1 MKYLYL
7 DGSCGISGDMT
18 VAALLGLG
26 ASREKLDAA
35 IAGLGLEGVH
45 VHVENSKSYSIAG
58 LSFSVHVHGH
68 DADHVHSHEEGYVE
82 HCETK
87 DDRRKTIE
95 CHEGHHHHEHHHHER
110 SEHCHG
116 ASTGSTGSPTLS
128 ATLHHH
134 EHRHLSEVYEILDR
148 AANAGAVTPRALET
162 AKKIFRIIAEAE
174 AKAHGVPVE
183 EVHFHEVGAIDSIVD
198 ILAVA
203 VLADDLGIENYIVTG
218 LNEGSG
224 FVETQHGMLPIPVPA
239 VAHIAEAAGIA
250 LHITETK
257 SEMVTPTGAGIV
269 AALRTSERL
278 PANYKILKS
287 GVGLGKRDFGRA
299 NFLRAQII
307 EDSAGDKGGDAT
319 SSATGC
325 TPADCNVFQIEANID
340 DSTPE
345 ELGYAMD
352 KLFEAGARDVHF
364 IPCFMKKNR
373 MGTLLCALADSEHLA
388 AVEKAIFLH
397 TSTVGVRRFP
407 VERTCMARSIFEVE
421 TEFGK
426 VRVKKSV
433 LGDIEKIKPEFDDL
447 KACADKA
454 GVPIRE
460 IQKAVEKKLS

>member
-58 LSFSVHVHGH
+58 LSFAVHVHGH

-95 CHEGHHHHEHHHHER
+95 CHEGHHHH
-110 SEHCHG
+110 
-116 ASTGSTGSPTLS
+116 
-128 ATLHHH
+128 H

-148 AANAGAVTPRALET
+148 TANAGTVSPRALET

-183 EVHFHEVGAIDSIVD
+183 EVHFHEVGAVDSIVD

-203 VLADDLGIENYIVTG
+203 VLADDLGIENCIVTG

-224 FVETQHGMLPIPVPA
+224 FVETQHGQLPIPVPA

-257 SEMVTPTGAGIV
+257 GEMVTPTGAGIV
-269 AALRTSERL
+269 AALRTQETL
-278 PANYKILKS
+278 PASYKILKS
-287 GVGLGKRDFGRA
+287 GIGLGKHDFGHA

-307 EDSAGDKGGDAT
+307 EDSAGDKCGDAT
-319 SSATGC
+319 SETTGSAVL
-325 TPADCNVFQIEANID
+325 DCNVFQIEANID

-352 KLFEAGARDVHF
+352 KIFEAGARDVHF
-364 IPCFMKKNR
+364 TPCYMKKNR

-407 VERTCMARSIFEVE
+407 VKRTCMARSIFEVE

-433 LGDIEKIKPEFDDL
+433 LGDIEKVKPEFDDL

-460 IQKAVEKKLS
+460 IQKAVEKKLH

>member
-58 LSFSVHVHGH
+58 LSFAVHVHDH

-82 HCETK
+82 H
-87 DDRRKTIE
+87 
-95 CHEGHHHHEHHHHER
+95 HHHEHGH
-110 SEHCHG
+110 
-116 ASTGSTGSPTLS
+116 
-128 ATLHHH
+128 HHH
-134 EHRHLSEVYEILDR
+134 EHRHLSEVYEILHR

-162 AKKIFRIIAEAE
+162 AKRIFRIIAEAE

-183 EVHFHEVGAIDSIVD
+183 EVHFHEVGAVDSIVD

-203 VLADDLGIENYIVTG
+203 VLADDLDIENCIVTG

-224 FVETQHGMLPIPVPA
+224 FVETQHGQLPIPVPA
-239 VAHIAEAAGIA
+239 VAHIAEAASIA

-257 SEMVTPTGAGIV
+257 GEMVTPTGAGIV
-269 AALRTSERL
+269 AVLRTQETL
-278 PANYKILKS
+278 PARYKILKS

-299 NFLRAQII
+299 NFLRAQIV
-307 EDSAGDKGGDAT
+307 EDSAGDKCGDAT
-319 SSATGC
+319 SGTTGSAVL
-325 TPADCNVFQIEANID
+325 DSNVFQIEANID

-364 IPCFMKKNR
+364 IPCYMKKNR
-373 MGTLLCALADSEHLA
+373 MGTLLCALADSKHLA
-388 AVEKAIFLH
+388 AVEKTIFLH

-407 VERTCMARSIFEVE
+407 VERTCMARSTFEVE

-433 LGDIEKIKPEFDDL
+433 LDDIEKIKPEFNDL

-460 IQKAVEKKLS
+460 IQKAVEKKLH

>member
-1 MKYLYL
+1 MKYLFL
-7 DGSCGISGDMT
+7 DSSCGISGDMT
-18 VAALLGLG
+18 VAALLNLG

-45 VHVENSKSYSIAG
+45 IHVENSKSYSIAG
-58 LSFSVHVHGH
+58 LSFAVHVHDH

-82 HCETK
+82 H
-87 DDRRKTIE
+87 
-95 CHEGHHHHEHHHHER
+95 HHHHEHG
-110 SEHCHG
+110 EHCHG

-183 EVHFHEVGAIDSIVD
+183 EVHFHEVGAVDSIVD
-198 ILAVA
+198 ILVVS
-203 VLADDLGIENYIVTG
+203 VLADDLGIENCIVTG

-224 FVETQHGMLPIPVPA
+224 FVETQHGQLPIPVPA

-257 SEMVTPTGAGIV
+257 GEMVTPTGAGIV
-269 AALRTSERL
+269 AALRTQETL
-278 PANYKILKS
+278 PASYKILKS

-307 EDSAGDKGGDAT
+307 EDCANDKGGDAT
-319 SSATGC
+319 STTTGC

-352 KLFEAGARDVHF
+352 KIFEAGARDVHF
-364 IPCFMKKNR
+364 IPCYMKKNR

-407 VERTCMARSIFEVE
+407 VERTCMARSTFEVE
-421 TEFGK
+421 TEFGM

-433 LGDIEKIKPEFDDL
+433 LGDIEKIKLEFDDL

-460 IQKAVEKKLS
+460 IQKAVEKKLH

>member
-26 ASREKLDAA
+26 ASRKKLDAA
-35 IAGLGLEGVH
+35 IAGLSLEGVH

-58 LSFSVHVHGH
+58 LSFAVHVHGH

-82 HCETK
+82 H
-87 DDRRKTIE
+87 
-95 CHEGHHHHEHHHHER
+95 HHHHEHG
-110 SEHCHG
+110 EHCHG

-148 AANAGAVTPRALET
+148 AANAGAVTPRAHET

-183 EVHFHEVGAIDSIVD
+183 EVHFHEVGAVDSIVD

-203 VLADDLGIENYIVTG
+203 VLADDLGIENCIVTG

-224 FVETQHGMLPIPVPA
+224 FVETQHGQLPIPVPA

-257 SEMVTPTGAGIV
+257 GEMVTPTGAGIV
-269 AALRTSERL
+269 AALRTSESL
-278 PANYKILKS
+278 PASYKILKS

-307 EDSAGDKGGDAT
+307 EDCANDKCGDAI

-407 VERTCMARSIFEVE
+407 VERTCMSRSIFEVE

-426 VRVKKSV
+426 VRVKKSL

-447 KACADKA
+447 KALADKA

>member
-1 MKYLYL
+1 M
-7 DGSCGISGDMT
+7 
-18 VAALLGLG
+18 
-26 ASREKLDAA
+26 
-35 IAGLGLEGVH
+35 H
-45 VHVENSKSYSIAG
+45 VHD
-58 LSFSVHVHGH
+58 H

-82 HCETK
+82 H
-87 DDRRKTIE
+87 
-95 CHEGHHHHEHHHHER
+95 HHHHEHGH
-110 SEHCHG
+110 
-116 ASTGSTGSPTLS
+116 
-128 ATLHHH
+128 HHH

-148 AANAGAVTPRALET
+148 AANAGTVTPRALET

-183 EVHFHEVGAIDSIVD
+183 EVHFHEVGAVDSIVD

-203 VLADDLGIENYIVTG
+203 VLADDLGIENFIVTG

-257 SEMVTPTGAGIV
+257 GEMVTPTGAGIV
-269 AALRTSERL
+269 AALRTSESL
-278 PANYKILKS
+278 PASYKILKS

-307 EDSAGDKGGDAT
+307 EDSAGDKCGDAT
-319 SSATGC
+319 SGTTGSA
-325 TPADCNVFQIEANID
+325 ALDCNVFQIEANID

-352 KLFEAGARDVHF
+352 KIFEAGARDVHF
-364 IPCFMKKNR
+364 IPCYMKKNR

-407 VERTCMARSIFEVE
+407 VERTCMARSTFEVE

-433 LGDIEKIKPEFDDL
+433 LGGIEKIKPEFDDL

-460 IQKAVEKKLS
+460 IQKAIEKKLH

>member
-35 IAGLGLEGVH
+35 IAGLGLESVH
-45 VHVENSKSYSIAG
+45 IHVENSKSYSIAG
-58 LSFSVHVHGH
+58 LSFAVHVHGH

-87 DDRRKTIE
+87 DDRRKTKE
-95 CHEGHHHHEHHHHER
+95 CHEGH
-110 SEHCHG
+110 
-116 ASTGSTGSPTLS
+116 
-128 ATLHHH
+128 HHH

-148 AANAGAVTPRALET
+148 AANAGAVTSRALET

-183 EVHFHEVGAIDSIVD
+183 EVHFHEVGAVDSIVD

-203 VLADDLGIENYIVTG
+203 VLADDLGIENCIVTG

-224 FVETQHGMLPIPVPA
+224 FVETQHGQLPIPVPA

-257 SEMVTPTGAGIV
+257 GEMVTPTGAGIV
-269 AALRTSERL
+269 ATLRTQETL
-278 PANYKILKS
+278 PAGYKILKS

-307 EDSAGDKGGDAT
+307 EDSAGDKCGDAT
-319 SSATGC
+319 SGTTGSA
-325 TPADCNVFQIEANID
+325 ALDCNVFQIEANID

-364 IPCFMKKNR
+364 IPCYMKKNR

-388 AVEKAIFLH
+388 TVEKAIFLH

-407 VERTCMARSIFEVE
+407 VERTCMARSTFEVE
-421 TEFGK
+421 TKFGK
-426 VRVKKSV
+426 VRVKKSFW
-433 LGDIEKIKPEFDDL
+433 GDIEKIKPEFDDL

-460 IQKAVEKKLS
+460 IQKAVEKKLH

>member
-45 VHVENSKSYSIAG
+45 IHVENSKSYSIAG
-58 LSFSVHVHGH
+58 LSFAVHVHGH

-82 HCETK
+82 H
-87 DDRRKTIE
+87 
-95 CHEGHHHHEHHHHER
+95 HHHHEHG
-110 SEHCHG
+110 EHCHG

-128 ATLHHH
+128 ATLHHHH

-162 AKKIFRIIAEAE
+162 AKKIFCIIAEAE

-183 EVHFHEVGAIDSIVD
+183 EVHFHEVGAVDSIVD

-203 VLADDLGIENYIVTG
+203 VLADDLGIENCIVTG

-224 FVETQHGMLPIPVPA
+224 FVETQHGQLPIPVPA

-250 LHITETK
+250 LRITETK
-257 SEMVTPTGAGIV
+257 GEMVTPTGAGIV
-269 AALRTSERL
+269 AALRTQETL
-278 PANYKILKS
+278 PAGYKILKS

-307 EDSAGDKGGDAT
+307 EDAAGASNG
-319 SSATGC
+319 
-325 TPADCNVFQIEANID
+325 PADCCVFILEANID

-364 IPCFMKKNR
+364 TPCFMKKNR

-407 VERTCMARSIFEVE
+407 VERTCMARNTFEVE

-460 IQKAVEKKLS
+460 IQKAVEKKLH

>member
-1 MKYLYL
+1 MKYLFL

-58 LSFSVHVHGH
+58 LSFAVHVHGH

-82 HCETK
+82 H
-87 DDRRKTIE
+87 
-95 CHEGHHHHEHHHHER
+95 HHHEHGH
-110 SEHCHG
+110 
-116 ASTGSTGSPTLS
+116 
-128 ATLHHH
+128 HHH

-148 AANAGAVTPRALET
+148 AANAGAVSPRALET

-183 EVHFHEVGAIDSIVD
+183 EVHFHEVGAVDSIVD

-203 VLADDLGIENYIVTG
+203 VLADDLGIENCIVTR

-257 SEMVTPTGAGIV
+257 GEMVTPTGAGIV
-269 AALRTSERL
+269 AALRTQEIL
-278 PANYKILKS
+278 PASYKILKS
-287 GVGLGKRDFGRA
+287 GIGLGKRNIGQA

-307 EDSAGDKGGDAT
+307 EDSASDKCGDAT
-319 SSATGC
+319 SGTTGC

-352 KLFEAGARDVHF
+352 KLFKAGARDVHF
-364 IPCFMKKNR
+364 IPCYMKKNR

-407 VERTCMARSIFEVE
+407 VERTCMSRSIFEVE
-421 TEFGK
+421 TEYGK
-426 VRVKKSV
+426 VRIKKSV
-433 LGDIEKIKPEFDDL
+433 LGNIEKNKPEFDDL

-460 IQKAVEKKLS
+460 IQKAVEKQLH

>member
-1 MKYLYL
+1 MMKYLYL

-26 ASREKLDAA
+26 ASREKMDAA
-35 IAGLGLEGVH
+35 IAGLNLEGVH
-45 VHVENSKSYSIAG
+45 VHVDNSKSYSIAG
-58 LSFSVHVHGH
+58 ISFAVHVHDH

-87 DDRRKTIE
+87 DDRRKTKE
-95 CHEGHHHHEHHHHER
+95 CHEGHH
-110 SEHCHG
+110 
-116 ASTGSTGSPTLS
+116 
-128 ATLHHH
+128 HHH

-148 AANAGAVTPRALET
+148 ATNAGTVTPRALET

-183 EVHFHEVGAIDSIVD
+183 EVHFHEVGAVDSIID

-203 VLADDLGIENYIVTG
+203 VLADDLGIENCIVTG

-224 FVETQHGMLPIPVPA
+224 FVETQHGQLPIPVPA

-257 SEMVTPTGAGIV
+257 GEMVTPTGAGIV
-269 AALRTSERL
+269 AALRTSESL
-278 PANYKILKS
+278 PASYKILKS
-287 GVGLGKRDFGRA
+287 GIGLGKRDFGRA

-307 EDSAGDKGGDAT
+307 EDSTGDKGGDAT
-319 SSATGC
+319 STTTDC

-364 IPCFMKKNR
+364 IPCYMKKNR

-407 VERTCMARSIFEVE
+407 VERTCMARNTFEVE

-426 VRVKKSV
+426 VRIKKSV
-433 LGDIEKIKPEFDDL
+433 LGGIEKVKPEFDDL

-460 IQKAVEKKLS
+460 IQKAVEKKLH

>member
-1 MKYLYL
+1 MMKYLYL

-26 ASREKLDAA
+26 ASREKMDAA

-58 LSFSVHVHGH
+58 LSFAVHVHDH

-82 HCETK
+82 Q
-87 DDRRKTIE
+87 
-95 CHEGHHHHEHHHHER
+95 HHHHEHGH
-110 SEHCHG
+110 
-116 ASTGSTGSPTLS
+116 
-128 ATLHHH
+128 HHH

-148 AANAGAVTPRALET
+148 AAKAGTVTPRAHET

-183 EVHFHEVGAIDSIVD
+183 EVHFHEVGAVDSIVD

-203 VLADDLGIENYIVTG
+203 VLADDLGIENCIVTG

-224 FVETQHGMLPIPVPA
+224 FVETQHGQLPIPVPA
-239 VAHIAEAAGIA
+239 VAHIAEAAGIV

-257 SEMVTPTGAGIV
+257 GEMVTPTGAGIV
-269 AALRTSERL
+269 AALRTSESL

-287 GVGLGKRDFGRA
+287 GIGLGKRDFGRA

-307 EDSAGDKGGDAT
+307 EDSANDKGGDAT
-319 SSATGC
+319 SDTTGSA
-325 TPADCNVFQIEANID
+325 ALDCNVFQLEANID

-364 IPCFMKKNR
+364 IPCYMKKNR
-373 MGTLLCALADSEHLA
+373 MGTLLCALADNEHLA

-407 VERTCMARSIFEVE
+407 VERTCMARSTFEVE

-447 KACADKA
+447 KACADMA

-460 IQKAVEKKLS
+460 IQKAVEKKLH

>member
-26 ASREKLDAA
+26 ASREKMEAA
-35 IAGLGLEGVH
+35 IASLNLDGVH
-45 VHVENSKSYSIAG
+45 VHVERASSYSIAG

-87 DDRRKTIE
+87 DERRKTIE

-148 AANAGAVTPRALET
+148 TANAGAVTPRALDT

-183 EVHFHEVGAIDSIVD
+183 EVHFHEVGAVDSIVD

-203 VLADDLGIENYIVTG
+203 VLADDLGIENCIVTG

-224 FVETQHGMLPIPVPA
+224 FVETQHGQLPIPVPA

-257 SEMVTPTGAGIV
+257 GEMVT
-269 AALRTSERL
+269 
-278 PANYKILKS
+278 
-287 GVGLGKRDFGRA
+287 
-299 NFLRAQII
+299 
-307 EDSAGDKGGDAT
+307 
-319 SSATGC
+319 
-325 TPADCNVFQIEANID
+325 
-340 DSTPE
+340 
-345 ELGYAMD
+345 
-352 KLFEAGARDVHF
+352 
-364 IPCFMKKNR
+364 
-373 MGTLLCALADSEHLA
+373 
-388 AVEKAIFLH
+388 
-397 TSTVGVRRFP
+397 
-407 VERTCMARSIFEVE
+407 
-421 TEFGK
+421 
-426 VRVKKSV
+426 
-433 LGDIEKIKPEFDDL
+433 
-447 KACADKA
+447 
-454 GVPIRE
+454 
-460 IQKAVEKKLS
+460 

>member
-35 IAGLGLEGVH
+35 IAGLSLEGVH

-58 LSFSVHVHGH
+58 LSFAVHVHGH

-82 HCETK
+82 H
-87 DDRRKTIE
+87 
-95 CHEGHHHHEHHHHER
+95 HHHHEHG
-110 SEHCHG
+110 EHCHG

-148 AANAGAVTPRALET
+148 AANAGAVTPRALEI
-162 AKKIFRIIAEAE
+162 AQKIFRIIAEAE

-183 EVHFHEVGAIDSIVD
+183 EVHFHEVGAVDSIVD

-203 VLADDLGIENYIVTG
+203 VLADDLGIENCIVTG

-224 FVETQHGMLPIPVPA
+224 FVETQHGQLPIPVPA

-250 LHITETK
+250 LRITETK
-257 SEMVTPTGAGIV
+257 GEMVTPTGAGIV
-269 AALRTSERL
+269 AALRTQETL
-278 PANYKILKS
+278 PAGYKILKS
-287 GVGLGKRDFGRA
+287 GVGLGKRNFGRA

-319 SSATGC
+319 SGTTGSAVL
-325 TPADCNVFQIEANID
+325 DCNVFQLEANID

-364 IPCFMKKNR
+364 IPCYMKKNR

-407 VERTCMARSIFEVE
+407 VERTCMARNTFEVE

-460 IQKAVEKKLS
+460 IQKAVEKKLL

>member
-1 MKYLYL
+1 MMKYLYL

-35 IAGLGLEGVH
+35 IASLNLDGVH

-58 LSFSVHVHGH
+58 LSFAVHVHGH
-68 DADHVHSHEEGYVE
+68 DADHVHSHKEGYVE
-82 HCETK
+82 H
-87 DDRRKTIE
+87 
-95 CHEGHHHHEHHHHER
+95 HHHEHG
-110 SEHCHG
+110 EHCHG
-116 ASTGSTGSPTLS
+116 ASTSS
-128 ATLHHH
+128 ATFHHH

-183 EVHFHEVGAIDSIVD
+183 EVHFHEVGAVDSIVD

-203 VLADDLGIENYIVTG
+203 VLADDLGIENCIVTG

-224 FVETQHGMLPIPVPA
+224 FVETQHGQLPIPVPA

-257 SEMVTPTGAGIV
+257 GEMVTPTGAGIV
-269 AALRTSERL
+269 AALRTQETL
-278 PANYKILKS
+278 PASYKILKS

-307 EDSAGDKGGDAT
+307 EECTSDKCGDAT
-319 SSATGC
+319 SSATGS
-325 TPADCNVFQIEANID
+325 AALDCNVFQIEANID

-364 IPCFMKKNR
+364 IPCYMKKNR

-407 VERTCMARSIFEVE
+407 VERTCMARSTFEVE

-460 IQKAVEKKLS
+460 IQKAVEKKLH

>member
-18 VAALLGLG
+18 VAALLELG

-45 VHVENSKSYSIAG
+45 VHVERASSYSIAG
-58 LSFSVHVHGH
+58 LSFAVHVHGH

-87 DDRRKTIE
+87 DDRRKTKE
-95 CHEGHHHHEHHHHER
+95 CHEGHH
-110 SEHCHG
+110 
-116 ASTGSTGSPTLS
+116 
-128 ATLHHH
+128 HHH

-174 AKAHGVPVE
+174 AKAHGVLVE
-183 EVHFHEVGAIDSIVD
+183 EVHFHEVGAVDSIVD

-203 VLADDLGIENYIVTG
+203 VLADDLGIENCIVTR

-224 FVETQHGMLPIPVPA
+224 FVETQHGQLPIPVPA

-257 SEMVTPTGAGIV
+257 GEMVTPTGAGIV
-269 AALRTSERL
+269 AALRTSESL
-278 PANYKILKS
+278 PASYKILKS
-287 GVGLGKRDFGRA
+287 GIGLGKRDFGRA

-307 EDSAGDKGGDAT
+307 EDCASDKGGDAT
-319 SSATGC
+319 SSTTGS
-325 TPADCNVFQIEANID
+325 AVLDCNVFQLEANID

-352 KLFEAGARDVHF
+352 KIFEAGARDVHF
-364 IPCFMKKNR
+364 IPCYMKKNR

-397 TSTVGVRRFP
+397 TSTAGVRRFP
-407 VERTCMARSIFEVE
+407 VERTCMARSTFEVE

-447 KACADKA
+447 KAWADKA

-460 IQKAVEKKLS
+460 IQKAVEKKLH

>member
-148 AANAGAVTPRALET
+148 AANAGTVTPRVLEI

-183 EVHFHEVGAIDSIVD
+183 EVHFHEVGAVDSIVD

-203 VLADDLGIENYIVTG
+203 VLADDLGIENCIVTG

-239 VAHIAEAAGIA
+239 VAHIAETAGIA

-257 SEMVTPTGAGIV
+257 GEMVTPTGAGIV
-269 AALRTSERL
+269 AALRTQETL
-278 PANYKILKS
+278 PAGYKILKS
-287 GVGLGKRDFGRA
+287 GIGLGKRDFGRA

-307 EDSAGDKGGDAT
+307 EDDAGASNG
-319 SSATGC
+319 
-325 TPADCNVFQIEANID
+325 PADCCVFILEANID

-373 MGTLLCALADSEHLA
+373 PGIILRAIADAEHLP
-388 AVEKAIFLH
+388 AIETALFTH
-397 TSTVGVRRFP
+397 TSTVGYRRIP
-407 VERTCMARSIFEVE
+407 VERNCMSRSIFEVE
-421 TEFGK
+421 TEYGK
-426 VRVKKSV
+426 VRIKKSV
-433 LGDIEKIKPEFDDL
+433 LGNIEKNKPEFDDL
-447 KACADKA
+447 KALAEKA
-454 GVPIRE
+454 GVPVRE
-460 IQKAVEKKLS
+460 IQKAVEKKIC

>member
-18 VAALLGLG
+18 VAALLELG
-26 ASREKLDAA
+26 ASREKMDAA
-35 IAGLGLEGVH
+35 IANLNLDGVH

-58 LSFSVHVHGH
+58 LSFAVHVHDH

-82 HCETK
+82 HN
-87 DDRRKTIE
+87 
-95 CHEGHHHHEHHHHER
+95 HHHEHGH
-110 SEHCHG
+110 
-116 ASTGSTGSPTLS
+116 
-128 ATLHHH
+128 HHH

-148 AANAGAVTPRALET
+148 AANAGAVTPRALEI

-183 EVHFHEVGAIDSIVD
+183 EVHFHEVGAVDSIVD
-198 ILAVA
+198 ILAAA
-203 VLADDLGIENYIVTG
+203 VLADDLGIENCIVTG

-224 FVETQHGMLPIPVPA
+224 FVETQHGQLPIPVPA

-257 SEMVTPTGAGIV
+257 GEMVTPTGAGIV
-269 AALRTSERL
+269 AALRTSESL
-278 PANYKILKS
+278 PASYKILKS

-319 SSATGC
+319 SDTTGSA
-325 TPADCNVFQIEANID
+325 ALDCNVFQLEANID

-352 KLFEAGARDVHF
+352 KIFEAGARDVHF
-364 IPCFMKKNR
+364 IPCYMKKNR

-388 AVEKAIFLH
+388 AVERAIFLH
-397 TSTVGVRRFP
+397 TSTVGVRHFP
-407 VERTCMARSIFEVE
+407 VERTCMARNTFEVE

-433 LGDIEKIKPEFDDL
+433 LGDIEKVKPEFDDL

-460 IQKAVEKKLS
+460 IQKAVEKKLH

>member
-35 IAGLGLEGVH
+35 IASLNLDGVH

-58 LSFSVHVHGH
+58 LSFAVHVHDH

-82 HCETK
+82 H
-87 DDRRKTIE
+87 
-95 CHEGHHHHEHHHHER
+95 HHHHEHG
-110 SEHCHG
+110 EHCHG

-183 EVHFHEVGAIDSIVD
+183 EVHFHEVGAVDSIVD

-203 VLADDLGIENYIVTG
+203 VLADDLGIENCIVTG

-224 FVETQHGMLPIPVPA
+224 FVETQHGQLPIPVPA

-257 SEMVTPTGAGIV
+257 GEMVTPTGAGIV

-278 PANYKILKS
+278 PVSYKILKS
-287 GVGLGKRDFGRA
+287 GIGLGKRDFGRA

-307 EDSAGDKGGDAT
+307 EDCANDKGGDAT
-319 SSATGC
+319 STTTGC

-364 IPCFMKKNR
+364 IPCYMKKNR

-433 LGDIEKIKPEFDDL
+433 LDDIEKVKPEFDDL

-454 GVPIRE
+454 GVSIRE
-460 IQKAVEKKLS
+460 IQKAVEKKLH

>member
-1 MKYLYL
+1 MMKYLYL

-26 ASREKLDAA
+26 ASREKMDAA

-58 LSFSVHVHGH
+58 LSFAVHVHDH
-68 DADHVHSHEEGYVE
+68 NADHVHSHEEGYVE
-82 HCETK
+82 H
-87 DDRRKTIE
+87 
-95 CHEGHHHHEHHHHER
+95 HHEHGH
-110 SEHCHG
+110 
-116 ASTGSTGSPTLS
+116 
-128 ATLHHH
+128 HHH

-183 EVHFHEVGAIDSIVD
+183 EVHFHEVGAVDSIVD

-203 VLADDLGIENYIVTG
+203 VLADDLGIENCIVTG

-224 FVETQHGMLPIPVPA
+224 FVETQHGQLPIPVPA
-239 VAHIAEAAGIA
+239 VAHIAEAASIA

-257 SEMVTPTGAGIV
+257 GEMVTPTGAGIV
-269 AALRTSERL
+269 AALRTQETL
-278 PANYKILKS
+278 PAGYKILKS
-287 GVGLGKRDFGRA
+287 GIGLGKRDFGRA

-307 EDSAGDKGGDAT
+307 EDAAGASNG
-319 SSATGC
+319 
-325 TPADCNVFQIEANID
+325 PADCCVFILEANID

-364 IPCFMKKNR
+364 IPCYMKKNR
-373 MGTLLCALADSEHLA
+373 MGTLLCALVDSEHLA

-407 VERTCMARSIFEVE
+407 VERTCMARSTFEVE
-421 TEFGK
+421 TEYGK
-426 VRVKKSV
+426 VRIKKSV

>member
-1 MKYLYL
+1 MKYLFL

-58 LSFSVHVHGH
+58 LSFAVHVHGH

-82 HCETK
+82 H
-87 DDRRKTIE
+87 
-95 CHEGHHHHEHHHHER
+95 HHHEHGH
-110 SEHCHG
+110 
-116 ASTGSTGSPTLS
+116 
-128 ATLHHH
+128 HHH

-148 AANAGAVTPRALET
+148 AANAGAVSPRALET

-183 EVHFHEVGAIDSIVD
+183 EVHFHEVGAVDSIVD

-203 VLADDLGIENYIVTG
+203 VLADDLGIENCIVTR

-257 SEMVTPTGAGIV
+257 GEMVTPTGAGIV
-269 AALRTSERL
+269 AALRTQEIL
-278 PANYKILKS
+278 PASYKILKS
-287 GVGLGKRDFGRA
+287 GIGLGKRNFGQA

-307 EDSAGDKGGDAT
+307 EDSASDKCGDAT
-319 SSATGC
+319 SGTTGC

-352 KLFEAGARDVHF
+352 KLFKAGARDVHF
-364 IPCFMKKNR
+364 IPCYMKKNR
-373 MGTLLCALADSEHLA
+373 MGTLLCALADNEHLA

-407 VERTCMARSIFEVE
+407 VERTCMSRSIFEVE
-421 TEFGK
+421 TEYGK
-426 VRVKKSV
+426 VRIKKSV
-433 LGDIEKIKPEFDDL
+433 LGNIEKNKPEFDDL

-460 IQKAVEKKLS
+460 IQKAVEKQLH

>member
-35 IAGLGLEGVH
+35 IAGLNLEGVH

-58 LSFSVHVHGH
+58 LSFAVHVHGH
-68 DADHVHSHEEGYVE
+68 DADHAHSHEEGYVE
-82 HCETK
+82 H
-87 DDRRKTIE
+87 
-95 CHEGHHHHEHHHHER
+95 HHHHEHGH
-110 SEHCHG
+110 
-116 ASTGSTGSPTLS
+116 
-128 ATLHHH
+128 HHH

-183 EVHFHEVGAIDSIVD
+183 EVHFHEVGAVDSIID

-203 VLADDLGIENYIVTG
+203 VLADDLGIENCIVTG

-224 FVETQHGMLPIPVPA
+224 FVETQHGQLPIPVPA

-250 LHITETK
+250 LHITETRG
-257 SEMVTPTGAGIV
+257 EMVTPTGAGIV
-269 AALRTSERL
+269 AALRTQETL
-278 PANYKILKS
+278 PASYKILKS

-307 EDSAGDKGGDAT
+307 EDAAGASNG
-319 SSATGC
+319 
-325 TPADCNVFQIEANID
+325 PADCCVFILEANID

-364 IPCFMKKNR
+364 TPCFMKKNR
-373 MGTLLCALADSEHLA
+373 PGIILRAIADAEHLP
-388 AVEKAIFLH
+388 AIETALFTH
-397 TSTVGVRRFP
+397 TSTVGYRRIP
-407 VERTCMARSIFEVE
+407 VERNCMSRSIFEVE
-421 TEFGK
+421 TEYGK
-426 VRVKKSV
+426 VRIKKSV
-433 LGDIEKIKPEFDDL
+433 LGNIEKNKPEFDDL
-447 KACADKA
+447 KALAEKA
-454 GVPIRE
+454 GVPVRE
-460 IQKAVEKKLS
+460 IQNAVEKKIC

>member
-1 MKYLYL
+1 MMKFLYL
-7 DGSCGISGDMT
+7 DGSCGISGDMM

-26 ASREKLDAA
+26 ASRQKMDAA

-45 VHVENSKSYSIAG
+45 VHVDNSNSYSIAG
-58 LSFSVHVHGH
+58 LSFAVHVHDH

-82 HCETK
+82 H
-87 DDRRKTIE
+87 
-95 CHEGHHHHEHHHHER
+95 HHHHEHGH
-110 SEHCHG
+110 
-116 ASTGSTGSPTLS
+116 
-128 ATLHHH
+128 HHH

-148 AANAGAVTPRALET
+148 AANARAVTTCALKT

-183 EVHFHEVGAIDSIVD
+183 EVHFHEVGAVDSIVD

-203 VLADDLGIENYIVTG
+203 VLADDLGIENCIVTG

-224 FVETQHGMLPIPVPA
+224 FVETQHGQLPIPVPA

-257 SEMVTPTGAGIV
+257 GEMVTPTGAGIV
-269 AALRTSERL
+269 AALRTSETL
-278 PANYKILKS
+278 PAGYKILKS

-307 EDSAGDKGGDAT
+307 EDSAGDKCGDAT
-319 SSATGC
+319 SGTTGSAVL
-325 TPADCNVFQIEANID
+325 DCNVFQIEANID

-364 IPCFMKKNR
+364 IPCYMKKNR

-407 VERTCMARSIFEVE
+407 VERTCMARNTFEVE

-426 VRVKKSV
+426 VRVKKSI

-454 GVPIRE
+454 GAPIRE
-460 IQKAVEKKLS
+460 IQKEVEKNLH

>member
-26 ASREKLDAA
+26 ASREKMDAA

-58 LSFSVHVHGH
+58 LSFAVHVHGH

-95 CHEGHHHHEHHHHER
+95 CHEGH
-110 SEHCHG
+110 
-116 ASTGSTGSPTLS
+116 
-128 ATLHHH
+128 HHH

-183 EVHFHEVGAIDSIVD
+183 EVHFHEVGAVDSIVD

-203 VLADDLGIENYIVTG
+203 VLADDLGIENCIVTG

-224 FVETQHGMLPIPVPA
+224 FVETQHGQLPIPVPA

-257 SEMVTPTGAGIV
+257 GEMVTPTGAGIV
-269 AALRTSERL
+269 AALRTSESL
-278 PANYKILKS
+278 PAGYKILKS
-287 GVGLGKRDFGRA
+287 GIGLGKRDFGRA

-307 EDSAGDKGGDAT
+307 EDCANDKGGDTT
-319 SSATGC
+319 STATGS

-364 IPCFMKKNR
+364 IPCYMKKNR

-407 VERTCMARSIFEVE
+407 VERTCMARSTFEVE

-433 LGDIEKIKPEFDDL
+433 LGGIEKIKPEFDDL

-454 GVPIRE
+454 GVPICE

>member
-1 MKYLYL
+1 MMKYLYL

-26 ASREKLDAA
+26 ASREKMDAA

-45 VHVENSKSYSIAG
+45 IHVENSKSYSIAG
-58 LSFSVHVHGH
+58 LSFAVHVHGH

-82 HCETK
+82 H
-87 DDRRKTIE
+87 
-95 CHEGHHHHEHHHHER
+95 HHHHEHG
-110 SEHCHG
+110 EHCHG

-183 EVHFHEVGAIDSIVD
+183 EVHFHEVGAVDSIVD

-203 VLADDLGIENYIVTG
+203 ILADDLGIEKCIVTG

-239 VAHIAEAAGIA
+239 VARIAEAAGIA

-257 SEMVTPTGAGIV
+257 GEMVTPTGAGIV
-269 AALRTSERL
+269 AALRTSEHL
-278 PANYKILKS
+278 PAGYKILNS
-287 GVGLGKRDFGRA
+287 GIGLGKRDFGRA

-307 EDSAGDKGGDAT
+307 EDCANDKCGDAT
-319 SSATGC
+319 SSTTGC
-325 TPADCNVFQIEANID
+325 TPADCNVFQLEANID

-364 IPCFMKKNR
+364 IPCYMKKNR

-407 VERTCMARSIFEVE
+407 VERTCMARNTFEVE

-460 IQKAVEKKLS
+460 IQKAVEKKLH

>member
-1 MKYLYL
+1 MMKYLYL

-26 ASREKLDAA
+26 ASREKMDAA
-35 IAGLGLEGVH
+35 IAGLDLEGVH

-58 LSFSVHVHGH
+58 LSFAVHVHDH

-82 HCETK
+82 H
-87 DDRRKTIE
+87 
-95 CHEGHHHHEHHHHER
+95 HHHHEHG
-110 SEHCHG
+110 EHCHG

-148 AANAGAVTPRALET
+148 TANAGAVTPRALET

-183 EVHFHEVGAIDSIVD
+183 EVHFHEVGAVDSIVD

-203 VLADDLGIENYIVTG
+203 VLADDLGIENCIVTG

-224 FVETQHGMLPIPVPA
+224 FVETQHGQLPIPVPA
-239 VAHIAEAAGIA
+239 VAHIAEAAGIV

-257 SEMVTPTGAGIV
+257 GEMVTPTGAGIV
-269 AALRTSERL
+269 AALRTQETL
-278 PANYKILKS
+278 PAGYKILKS
-287 GVGLGKRDFGRA
+287 GIGLGKRDFGRA

-307 EDSAGDKGGDAT
+307 EDSAGDKCGDAT

-352 KLFEAGARDVHF
+352 KIFEAGARDVHF
-364 IPCFMKKNR
+364 IPCYMKKNR
-373 MGTLLCALADSEHLA
+373 MGTLLCALADSKHLA

-407 VERTCMARSIFEVE
+407 VERTCMARSTFEVE

-460 IQKAVEKKLS
+460 IQKAVEKKLH

>member
-35 IAGLGLEGVH
+35 IASLNLDGVH

-58 LSFSVHVHGH
+58 LSFAVHVHDH

-82 HCETK
+82 H
-87 DDRRKTIE
+87 
-95 CHEGHHHHEHHHHER
+95 HHHHEHGH
-110 SEHCHG
+110 
-116 ASTGSTGSPTLS
+116 
-128 ATLHHH
+128 HHH

-174 AKAHGVPVE
+174 SKAHGVPVE
-183 EVHFHEVGAIDSIVD
+183 EVHFHEVGAVDSIVD

-203 VLADDLGIENYIVTG
+203 VLAEDLGIENCIVTG

-224 FVETQHGMLPIPVPA
+224 FVETQHGQLPIPVPA

-257 SEMVTPTGAGIV
+257 GEMVTPTGAGIV
-269 AALRTSERL
+269 AALRTSESL
-278 PANYKILKS
+278 PASYKILKS
-287 GVGLGKRDFGRA
+287 GIGLGKRDFGRA

-307 EDSAGDKGGDAT
+307 EDCASDKGGDAT
-319 SSATGC
+319 SGTTGSA
-325 TPADCNVFQIEANID
+325 ALDCNVFQFEANID

-352 KLFEAGARDVHF
+352 KIFEAGARDVHF
-364 IPCFMKKNR
+364 IPCYMKKNR

-407 VERTCMARSIFEVE
+407 VERTCMARSTFEVE

-433 LGDIEKIKPEFDDL
+433 LGDIEKIKPEFNDL

-460 IQKAVEKKLS
+460 IQKAVEKKPH

>member
-1 MKYLYL
+1 MKFLYL

-26 ASREKLDAA
+26 ASRKKLDAA

-45 VHVENSKSYSIAG
+45 VHVGNSKSYSIAG
-58 LSFSVHVHGH
+58 LSFAVHVHGH

-95 CHEGHHHHEHHHHER
+95 CHEGH
-110 SEHCHG
+110 
-116 ASTGSTGSPTLS
+116 
-128 ATLHHH
+128 HHH

-183 EVHFHEVGAIDSIVD
+183 KVHFHEVGAVDSIVD

-203 VLADDLGIENYIVTG
+203 VLADDLGIENCIVTG

-257 SEMVTPTGAGIV
+257 GEMVTPTGAGIV
-269 AALRTSERL
+269 AALRTGERL
-278 PANYKILKS
+278 PASYKILKS
-287 GVGLGKRDFGRA
+287 GIGLGKRDFGRA

-307 EDSAGDKGGDAT
+307 EDCANDKGGDAT
-319 SSATGC
+319 STTTGC
-325 TPADCNVFQIEANID
+325 TPADSNVFQIEANID

-345 ELGYAMD
+345 ELGYAME

-364 IPCFMKKNR
+364 IPCYMKKNR

-388 AVEKAIFLH
+388 AVERAIFLH

-407 VERTCMARSIFEVE
+407 VERTCMARSTFEVE

-433 LGDIEKIKPEFDDL
+433 LGGIEKIKPEFDDL

-460 IQKAVEKKLS
+460 IQKAVEKKLH

>member
-1 MKYLYL
+1 MMKYLYL

-26 ASREKLDAA
+26 ASREKMDAA
-35 IAGLGLEGVH
+35 IAGLNLEGVH

-58 LSFSVHVHGH
+58 ISFAVHVHDH

-87 DDRRKTIE
+87 DDRRKTKE
-95 CHEGHHHHEHHHHER
+95 CHEGHH
-110 SEHCHG
+110 
-116 ASTGSTGSPTLS
+116 
-128 ATLHHH
+128 HHH

-183 EVHFHEVGAIDSIVD
+183 EVHFHEVGAVDSIVD

-203 VLADDLGIENYIVTG
+203 VLADDLGIENCIVTG

-224 FVETQHGMLPIPVPA
+224 FVETQHGQLPIPVPA

-257 SEMVTPTGAGIV
+257 GEMVTPTGAGIV
-269 AALRTSERL
+269 AALRTSESL
-278 PANYKILKS
+278 PASYKILKS
-287 GVGLGKRDFGRA
+287 GIGLGKRDFGRA

-307 EDSAGDKGGDAT
+307 EDCTSDKCGDAT
-319 SSATGC
+319 STTTGSA
-325 TPADCNVFQIEANID
+325 ALDCNVFQIEANID

-364 IPCFMKKNR
+364 IPCYMKKNR

-407 VERTCMARSIFEVE
+407 VERTCMARSTFEVE

-433 LGDIEKIKPEFDDL
+433 LGDIKKIKPEFDDL

-454 GVPIRE
+454 SVPIRE
-460 IQKAVEKKLS
+460 IQKAVEKKLH

>member
-35 IAGLGLEGVH
+35 IAGLNLDGVH

-58 LSFSVHVHGH
+58 LSFAVHVHDH

-87 DDRRKTIE
+87 DDRRKTKE
-95 CHEGHHHHEHHHHER
+95 CHEGH
-110 SEHCHG
+110 
-116 ASTGSTGSPTLS
+116 
-128 ATLHHH
+128 HHH

-148 AANAGAVTPRALET
+148 AANAEAVTPRAHET

-174 AKAHGVPVE
+174 AKAHGVPIE
-183 EVHFHEVGAIDSIVD
+183 EVHFHEVGAVDSIVD

-203 VLADDLGIENYIVTG
+203 VLADDLGIENCIVTG

-224 FVETQHGMLPIPVPA
+224 FVETQHGQLPIPVPA

-257 SEMVTPTGAGIV
+257 GEMVTPTGAGIV

-278 PANYKILKS
+278 PASYKILKS

-307 EDSAGDKGGDAT
+307 EDCANDKCGDAT
-319 SSATGC
+319 STTTGC

-364 IPCFMKKNR
+364 IPCYMKKNR

-388 AVEKAIFLH
+388 AVKKAIFLH

-407 VERTCMARSIFEVE
+407 VERTCMARSTFEVE

-447 KACADKA
+447 KACANKA

-460 IQKAVEKKLS
+460 IQKAVEKKLH

>member
-1 MKYLYL
+1 MKYLFL

-58 LSFSVHVHGH
+58 LSFAVHVHGH

-82 HCETK
+82 H
-87 DDRRKTIE
+87 
-95 CHEGHHHHEHHHHER
+95 HHHEHGH
-110 SEHCHG
+110 
-116 ASTGSTGSPTLS
+116 
-128 ATLHHH
+128 HHH

-148 AANAGAVTPRALET
+148 AANAGAVSPRALET

-183 EVHFHEVGAIDSIVD
+183 EVHFHEVGAVDSIVD

-203 VLADDLGIENYIVTG
+203 VLADDLGIENCIVTR

-257 SEMVTPTGAGIV
+257 GEMVTPTGAGIV
-269 AALRTSERL
+269 AALRTSESL
-278 PANYKILKS
+278 PASYKILKS
-287 GVGLGKRDFGRA
+287 GIGLGKRNFGQA

-307 EDSAGDKGGDAT
+307 EDSASDKCGDAT
-319 SSATGC
+319 SGTTGC

-352 KLFEAGARDVHF
+352 KLFKAGARDVHF
-364 IPCFMKKNR
+364 IPCYMKKNR

-407 VERTCMARSIFEVE
+407 VERTCMSRSIFEVE
-421 TEFGK
+421 TEYGK
-426 VRVKKSV
+426 VRIKKSV
-433 LGDIEKIKPEFDDL
+433 LGNIEKNKPEFDDL

-460 IQKAVEKKLS
+460 IQKAVEKQLH

>member
-1 MKYLYL
+1 M
-7 DGSCGISGDMT
+7 
-18 VAALLGLG
+18 
-26 ASREKLDAA
+26 
-35 IAGLGLEGVH
+35 
-45 VHVENSKSYSIAG
+45 
-58 LSFSVHVHGH
+58 
-68 DADHVHSHEEGYVE
+68 
-82 HCETK
+82 
-87 DDRRKTIE
+87 
-95 CHEGHHHHEHHHHER
+95 
-110 SEHCHG
+110 
-116 ASTGSTGSPTLS
+116 
-128 ATLHHH
+128 
-134 EHRHLSEVYEILDR
+134 SEVYEILDR

-183 EVHFHEVGAIDSIVD
+183 EVHFHEVGAVDSIID
-198 ILAVA
+198 ILAIA
-203 VLADDLGIENYIVTG
+203 VLADDLGIEKCIVTG

-257 SEMVTPTGAGIV
+257 GEMVTPTGAGIV
-269 AALRTSERL
+269 AALRTSESL
-278 PANYKILKS
+278 PASYKILKS

-307 EDSAGDKGGDAT
+307 EDSAGDKCDGAT
-319 SSATGC
+319 SDTTGSA
-325 TPADCNVFQIEANID
+325 ALDCNVFQIEANID

-352 KLFEAGARDVHF
+352 KIFEAGARDVHF
-364 IPCFMKKNR
+364 IPCYMKKNR
-373 MGTLLCALADSEHLA
+373 MGTLLCALADNEHLA

-460 IQKAVEKKLS
+460 IQKEVEKKLH

>member
-35 IAGLGLEGVH
+35 IAGLNLEGVH

-58 LSFSVHVHGH
+58 LSFAVHVHDH

-82 HCETK
+82 H
-87 DDRRKTIE
+87 
-95 CHEGHHHHEHHHHER
+95 HHHHEHG
-110 SEHCHG
+110 EHCHG

-128 ATLHHH
+128 ATLLHH

-203 VLADDLGIENYIVTG
+203 VLADDLGIENCIVTG

-257 SEMVTPTGAGIV
+257 GEMVTPTGAGIV
-269 AALRTSERL
+269 AALRTQETL
-278 PANYKILKS
+278 PAGYKILKS
-287 GVGLGKRDFGRA
+287 GIGLGKRDFGRA

-307 EDSAGDKGGDAT
+307 EDCANDKGGDAT
-319 SSATGC
+319 STTTGC

-345 ELGYAMD
+345 ELGYAID
-352 KLFEAGARDVHF
+352 KIFEAGARDVHF
-364 IPCFMKKNR
+364 IPCYMKKNR
-373 MGTLLCALADSEHLA
+373 MGTLLCALADSDHLA

-407 VERTCMARSIFEVE
+407 VERTCMARNTFEVE

-433 LGDIEKIKPEFDDL
+433 LGDIEKNKPEFDDL
-447 KACADKA
+447 QACADKA

-460 IQKAVEKKLS
+460 IQKAVEKKLH

>member
-26 ASREKLDAA
+26 ASREKMDAA

-58 LSFSVHVHGH
+58 LSFAVHVHGH

-87 DDRRKTIE
+87 DDRRKTKE
-95 CHEGHHHHEHHHHER
+95 CHEGH
-110 SEHCHG
+110 
-116 ASTGSTGSPTLS
+116 
-128 ATLHHH
+128 HHH

-174 AKAHGVPVE
+174 VKAHGVSVE
-183 EVHFHEVGAIDSIVD
+183 EVHFHEVGAVDSIVD

-203 VLADDLGIENYIVTG
+203 VLADDLGIENCIVTG

-257 SEMVTPTGAGIV
+257 GEMVTPTGAGIV
-269 AALRTSERL
+269 AALRTSESL
-278 PANYKILKS
+278 PASYKILKS

-307 EDSAGDKGGDAT
+307 EDSAGDKCGDAT
-319 SSATGC
+319 SDTTGSA
-325 TPADCNVFQIEANID
+325 ALDCNVFQIEANID

-364 IPCFMKKNR
+364 IPCYMKKNR

-426 VRVKKSV
+426 VRVKRSV
-433 LGDIEKIKPEFDDL
+433 LGDIEKVKPEFDDL
-447 KACADKA
+447 KALADKA

-460 IQKAVEKKLS
+460 IQKAVEKKLH

>member
-1 MKYLYL
+1 MMKYLYL

-35 IAGLGLEGVH
+35 IASLNLDGVH

-58 LSFSVHVHGH
+58 LSFAVHVHGH

-82 HCETK
+82 H
-87 DDRRKTIE
+87 
-95 CHEGHHHHEHHHHER
+95 HHHEHG
-110 SEHCHG
+110 EHCHG
-116 ASTGSTGSPTLS
+116 ASTSS

-148 AANAGAVTPRALET
+148 TANAGTVTPRALET

-183 EVHFHEVGAIDSIVD
+183 EVHFHEVGAVDSIVD

-203 VLADDLGIENYIVTG
+203 VLADDLGIENCIVTG

-224 FVETQHGMLPIPVPA
+224 FVETQHGQLPIPVPA

-257 SEMVTPTGAGIV
+257 GEMVTPTGAGIV
-269 AALRTSERL
+269 AALRTQETL
-278 PANYKILKS
+278 PASYKILKS
-287 GVGLGKRDFGRA
+287 GIGLGKRDFGRA

-307 EDSAGDKGGDAT
+307 EDCANDKGGDAT
-319 SSATGC
+319 SGTTGSAVL
-325 TPADCNVFQIEANID
+325 DCNVFQIEANID

-352 KLFEAGARDVHF
+352 KIFEAGARDVHF
-364 IPCFMKKNR
+364 IPCYMKKNR

-407 VERTCMARSIFEVE
+407 VERTCMARSTFEVE

-454 GVPIRE
+454 GVSIRE
-460 IQKAVEKKLS
+460 IQKEVEKKLH

>member
-1 MKYLYL
+1 MMKYLYL

-26 ASREKLDAA
+26 ASREKMDAA
-35 IAGLGLEGVH
+35 IAGLNLEGVH

-58 LSFSVHVHGH
+58 ISFAVHVHDH

-87 DDRRKTIE
+87 DDRRKTKE
-95 CHEGHHHHEHHHHER
+95 CHEGHH
-110 SEHCHG
+110 
-116 ASTGSTGSPTLS
+116 
-128 ATLHHH
+128 HHH

-183 EVHFHEVGAIDSIVD
+183 EVHFHEVGAVDSIVD

-203 VLADDLGIENYIVTG
+203 VLADDLGIENCIVTG

-224 FVETQHGMLPIPVPA
+224 FVETQHGQLPIPVPA

-257 SEMVTPTGAGIV
+257 GEMVTPTGAGIV
-269 AALRTSERL
+269 AALRTSESL
-278 PANYKILKS
+278 PASYKILKS
-287 GVGLGKRDFGRA
+287 GIGLGKRDFGRA

-307 EDSAGDKGGDAT
+307 EDSAGDKCDGAT
-319 SSATGC
+319 SGTTGSAVL
-325 TPADCNVFQIEANID
+325 DCNVFQIEANID

-364 IPCFMKKNR
+364 IPCYMKKNR

-407 VERTCMARSIFEVE
+407 VERTCMARSTFEVE

-433 LGDIEKIKPEFDDL
+433 LGDIKKIKPEFDDL

-454 GVPIRE
+454 SVPIRE
-460 IQKAVEKKLS
+460 IQKAVEKKLH

>member
-1 MKYLYL
+1 MMKYLFL

-35 IAGLGLEGVH
+35 IASLNLDGVH

-58 LSFSVHVHGH
+58 LSFAVHVHGH
-68 DADHVHSHEEGYVE
+68 DADHMHSHEEGYVE
-82 HCETK
+82 H
-87 DDRRKTIE
+87 
-95 CHEGHHHHEHHHHER
+95 HHHHEHGH
-110 SEHCHG
+110 
-116 ASTGSTGSPTLS
+116 
-128 ATLHHH
+128 HHH
-134 EHRHLSEVYEILDR
+134 EHRHLSEVYEILDC

-183 EVHFHEVGAIDSIVD
+183 EVHFHEVGAVDSIVD

-203 VLADDLGIENYIVTG
+203 VLADDLGIENCIVTG

-257 SEMVTPTGAGIV
+257 GEMVTPTGAGIV
-269 AALRTSERL
+269 AALRTQETL
-278 PANYKILKS
+278 PAGYKILKS
-287 GVGLGKRDFGRA
+287 GIGLGKRDFGRA

-307 EDSAGDKGGDAT
+307 EDCANDKCGDAT
-319 SSATGC
+319 SSATGS
-325 TPADCNVFQIEANID
+325 AALDCNVFQIEANID

-364 IPCFMKKNR
+364 IPCYMKKNR

-388 AVEKAIFLH
+388 AVERAIFLH

-407 VERTCMARSIFEVE
+407 VERTCMPRRTFEVE

-426 VRVKKSV
+426 VHVKKSV

-454 GVPIRE
+454 GVSIRE
-460 IQKAVEKKLS
+460 IQKAVEKKLH

>member
-1 MKYLYL
+1 MKYLFL
-7 DGSCGISGDMT
+7 DGSCGIRGDMT

-26 ASREKLDAA
+26 ASRKKLDAA
-35 IAGLGLEGVH
+35 IASLNLDGVH

-58 LSFSVHVHGH
+58 LSFAVHVHDH

-95 CHEGHHHHEHHHHER
+95 CHEGH
-110 SEHCHG
+110 
-116 ASTGSTGSPTLS
+116 
-128 ATLHHH
+128 HHH

-183 EVHFHEVGAIDSIVD
+183 EVHFHEVGAVDSIVD

-203 VLADDLGIENYIVTG
+203 VLADDLGIENCIVTG
-218 LNEGSG
+218 FNEGSG

-257 SEMVTPTGAGIV
+257 GEMVTPTGAGIV
-269 AALRTSERL
+269 AALRTQETL
-278 PANYKILKS
+278 PAGYKILKS
-287 GVGLGKRDFGRA
+287 GIGLGKRDFGRA

-307 EDSAGDKGGDAT
+307 EDSASDKCGDAT
-319 SSATGC
+319 SGTTGSA
-325 TPADCNVFQIEANID
+325 ALDCNVFQIEANID

-364 IPCFMKKNR
+364 IPCYMKKNR

-388 AVEKAIFLH
+388 AVERAIFLH

-407 VERTCMARSIFEVE
+407 VERTCMARSTFEVE

-433 LGDIEKIKPEFDDL
+433 LGGIEKIKPEFDDL

-460 IQKAVEKKLS
+460 IQKAVEKKLH

>member
-1 MKYLYL
+1 MKFLYL

-18 VAALLGLG
+18 VAALLNLG
-26 ASREKLDAA
+26 ASREKMDAA

-58 LSFSVHVHGH
+58 LSFAVHVHGH

-95 CHEGHHHHEHHHHER
+95 CHEGH
-110 SEHCHG
+110 
-116 ASTGSTGSPTLS
+116 
-128 ATLHHH
+128 HHH

-174 AKAHGVPVE
+174 AKAHGVTVE
-183 EVHFHEVGAIDSIVD
+183 EVHFHEVGAVDSIVD

-203 VLADDLGIENYIVTG
+203 VLADDLGIENCIVTG
-218 LNEGSG
+218 FNEGSG

-257 SEMVTPTGAGIV
+257 GEMVTPTGAGIV
-269 AALRTSERL
+269 AALRTQETL
-278 PANYKILKS
+278 PAGYKILKS
-287 GVGLGKRDFGRA
+287 GIGLGKRDFGRA

-307 EDSAGDKGGDAT
+307 EDSASDKCGDAT
-319 SSATGC
+319 SGTTGSA
-325 TPADCNVFQIEANID
+325 ALDCNVFQIEANID

-364 IPCFMKKNR
+364 IPCYMKKNR
-373 MGTLLCALADSEHLA
+373 MGTLLCALAGGGGLA
-388 AVEKAIFLH
+388 AVERAIFLH

-407 VERTCMARSIFEVE
+407 VERTCMARSTFEVE

-433 LGDIEKIKPEFDDL
+433 LGGIEKIKPEFDDL

-460 IQKAVEKKLS
+460 IQKAVEKKLH

>member
-26 ASREKLDAA
+26 ASREKMDAA

-58 LSFSVHVHGH
+58 LSFAVHVHGH

-95 CHEGHHHHEHHHHER
+95 CHEGH
-110 SEHCHG
+110 
-116 ASTGSTGSPTLS
+116 
-128 ATLHHH
+128 HHH

-183 EVHFHEVGAIDSIVD
+183 EVHFHEVGAVDSIVD

-203 VLADDLGIENYIVTG
+203 VLADDLGIENCIVTG

-257 SEMVTPTGAGIV
+257 GEMVTPTGAGIV
-269 AALRTSERL
+269 AALRTQETL
-278 PANYKILKS
+278 PAGYKILKS

-307 EDSAGDKGGDAT
+307 EDCASDKCGDAT
-319 SSATGC
+319 STTTGC
-325 TPADCNVFQIEANID
+325 TPADCNVFQLEANID

-364 IPCFMKKNR
+364 IPCYMKKNR

-388 AVEKAIFLH
+388 AVERAIFLH

-407 VERTCMARSIFEVE
+407 VERTCMARSTFEVE

-433 LGDIEKIKPEFDDL
+433 LGGIEKIKPEFDDL

-454 GVPIRE
+454 GVPICE
-460 IQKAVEKKLS
+460 IQKAIEKKLS